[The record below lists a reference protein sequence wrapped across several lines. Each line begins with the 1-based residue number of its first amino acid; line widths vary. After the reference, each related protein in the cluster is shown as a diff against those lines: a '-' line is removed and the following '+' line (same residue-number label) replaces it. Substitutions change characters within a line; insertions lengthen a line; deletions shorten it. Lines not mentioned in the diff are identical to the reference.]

1 MTKESTLAQI
11 EEISRM
17 AHKNETDGKLRSLKA
32 SDIPRPME
40 TDDIKYLKQKE
51 DWNHKMGKLEF
62 IFYKAILI
70 TLYIMY
76 GMYRFCQFRYNR
88 LKLSILTIIN
98 NPASTPQLIEQD
110 VKHLKKLPK
119 QLGAILEDKPS
130 YTVGGGLKGLLN
142 DGSEIVCWAVCADI
156 KHVSLFDYNGLLTK
170 NVQEFRKK
178 VHSQL
183 AKYYGPQNIPK
194 FAVNV
199 PHLQEKYNDIDDI
212 DVTEEDE
219 EKKPVI
225 EISLLSASDGRKTIV
240 ELLKTLSDLKDNK
253 EIQDSDF
260 TMDLLNNQLLDLVG
274 PEPDLILCF
283 GPRLDL
289 TGYPPWHI
297 RLAEMH
303 WEADN
308 NEVQYAVFIRGLR
321 NYSNAKMNVG
331 K

>member
-1 MTKESTLAQI
+1 M
-11 EEISRM
+11 
-17 AHKNETDGKLRSLKA
+17 
-32 SDIPRPME
+32 
-40 TDDIKYLKQKE
+40 
-51 DWNHKMGKLEF
+51 F
-62 IFYKAILI
+62 
-70 TLYIMY
+70 
-76 GMYRFCQFRYNR
+76 RFCQFRYNR
-88 LKLSILTIIN
+88 LKLSILTIVN

-110 VKHLKKLPK
+110 VKPLKKLPK
-119 QLGAILEDKPS
+119 HLGAILEDKPS

-142 DGSEIVCWAVCADI
+142 DASEIVCWSICAEI
-156 KHVSLFDYNGLLTK
+156 KHISLFDYNGLLTK

-194 FAVNV
+194 FTVNV
-199 PHLQEKYNDIDDI
+199 PHLQEKYNDIDDL
-212 DVTEEDE
+212 EESSGNKE

-225 EISLLSASDGRKTIV
+225 EIFLLSASDGRKTIV